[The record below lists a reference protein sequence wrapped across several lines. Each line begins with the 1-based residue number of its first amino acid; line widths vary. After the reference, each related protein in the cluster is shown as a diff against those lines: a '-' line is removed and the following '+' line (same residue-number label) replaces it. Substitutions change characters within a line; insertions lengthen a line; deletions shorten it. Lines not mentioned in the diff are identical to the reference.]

1 MMLVADQTLSWVG
14 LTLLLTIKMLP
25 PGVTLRKFLAQF
37 SYPKHF
43 YSASALTMKRWC
55 IAMSCNL

>member
-1 MMLVADQTLSWVG
+1 MLVADQTLNYVG
-14 LTLLLTIKMLP
+14 LGLLLTIKMLP

-43 YSASALTMKRWC
+43 YSASALNMKRLS
-55 IAMSCNL
+55 IGMYCNL